1 MSININNT
9 PLLIAPA
16 GNPLTF
22 TLESSETGQDNFSFV
37 VELYING
44 SLRLTSKVFRQ
55 SDVYSR
61 INVQEAVQASLTTYD
76 LFDDLYF
83 DATSFVIMYSIL
95 AYESY
100 GSPPTLHDSANSGVR
115 IAYNGAFEF
124 DGWKTGEYNYFD
136 FTIDVTTPFRFLT
149 DAPQD
154 EKFFIGMNEY
164 YFLAYFAEV
173 APANTYVI
181 VELYDVTNNLIANE
195 GLVIGTTGGF
205 NALNVGPQQIIN
217 ASQGNI
223 TQGAFDS
230 TFYYTIKVTDGG
242 ISQESEVV
250 TIYIDQSCTDYDD
263 VRLYFLNKFGVYDQF
278 SFNLVST
285 NTATIKSFDYEQEPG
300 EWNATG
306 GFVYP
311 NGRGQM
317 VNYAKTKVK
326 QMIVNS
332 DFMKQD
338 VQNWLVNTLFD
349 SPLVYMQINGAAEY
363 EVVKVT
369 NSTARNKRRRTD
381 GLIQETVTIDRTFTY
396 TSQII

>member
-1 MSININNT
+1 MGININNT
-9 PLLIAPA
+9 PLLIAAA
-16 GNPLTF
+16 GNPLQFTF
-22 TLESSETGQDNFSFV
+22 ESSETGQDNFSFV
-37 VELYING
+37 VELFISG
-44 SLRLTSKVFRQ
+44 SLRLTAKVFRQ
-55 SDVYSR
+55 NDVFSR
-61 INVQEAVQASLTTYD
+61 INVQEAVQASLSTYD

-83 DATSFVIMYSIL
+83 DASAFLIPYSII

-100 GSPPTLHDSANSGVR
+100 GSPPTLHDSANSGLK

-124 DGWKTGEYNYFD
+124 GEWKTGEYTYFD
-136 FTIDVTTPFRFLT
+136 FTIDITSPFRFLT
-149 DAPQD
+149 DSPFNQ
-154 EKFFIGMNEY
+154 KYFIGMNEY

-173 APANTYVI
+173 ALPNTYVI
-181 VELYDVTNNLIANE
+181 VELYDVTNGLVANE
-195 GLVIGTTGGF
+195 ALLLPTTGGF

-223 TQGAFDS
+223 TQVEFDS

-242 ISQESEVV
+242 ISQESELV
-250 TIYIDQSCTDYDD
+250 TIHIDQSCTEYDD
-263 VRLYFLNKFGVYDQF
+263 IRLYFLNKYGVYDQF

-285 NTATIKSFDYEQEPG
+285 NTATIKSFDFEQDPG
-300 EWNATG
+300 QWNATG
-306 GFVYP
+306 NYVYP
-311 NGRGQM
+311 DGRGQM
-317 VNYAKTKVK
+317 VNYAKSKVK
-326 QMIVNS
+326 QLVVNS

-338 VQNWLVNTLFD
+338 VQNWLVTTLFD
-349 SPLVYMQINGAAEY
+349 SPLVYMQINGSADY

>member
-124 DGWKTGEYNYFD
+124 DGW
-136 FTIDVTTPFRFLT
+136 
-149 DAPQD
+149 
-154 EKFFIGMNEY
+154 
-164 YFLAYFAEV
+164 
-173 APANTYVI
+173 
-181 VELYDVTNNLIANE
+181 
-195 GLVIGTTGGF
+195 
-205 NALNVGPQQIIN
+205 
-217 ASQGNI
+217 
-223 TQGAFDS
+223 
-230 TFYYTIKVTDGG
+230 
-242 ISQESEVV
+242 
-250 TIYIDQSCTDYDD
+250 
-263 VRLYFLNKFGVYDQF
+263 
-278 SFNLVST
+278 
-285 NTATIKSFDYEQEPG
+285 
-300 EWNATG
+300 
-306 GFVYP
+306 
-311 NGRGQM
+311 
-317 VNYAKTKVK
+317 
-326 QMIVNS
+326 
-332 DFMKQD
+332 
-338 VQNWLVNTLFD
+338 
-349 SPLVYMQINGAAEY
+349 
-363 EVVKVT
+363 
-369 NSTARNKRRRTD
+369 
-381 GLIQETVTIDRTFTY
+381 
-396 TSQII
+396 

>member
-1 MSININNT
+1 MGININNF
-9 PLLIAPA
+9 PLLLSPA

-22 TLESSETGQDNFSFV
+22 TFESSETGQDNFSYV
-37 VELYING
+37 VELFING
-44 SLRLTSKVFRQ
+44 SLRLTAKVFRQ
-55 SDVYSR
+55 SDVFSR
-61 INVQEAVQASLTTYD
+61 INVQEAVQASLSTYD

-83 DATSFVIMYSIL
+83 DATAFLVPYSIIV
-95 AYESY
+95 YESY
-100 GSPPTLHDSANSGVR
+100 GSPPTLHDSANSGLR

-124 DGWKTGEYNYFD
+124 NEAGEYNYFD
-136 FTIDVTTPFRFLT
+136 YTIDVTSPFKFLT
-149 DAPQD
+149 DAPHD
-154 EKFFIGMNEY
+154 KRFFIGMHEY

-173 APANTYVI
+173 ALPNTYVI
-181 VELYDVTNNLIANE
+181 VELYNVTNGLVSAE
-195 GLVIGTTGGF
+195 GLILTTTGGF

-217 ASQGNI
+217 ASQGPI

-263 VRLYFLNKFGVYDQF
+263 IRLYFLNKFGAYDQF

-285 NTATIKSFDYEQEPG
+285 NTATIKSFDYEQDPG
-300 EWNATG
+300 QWNATG
-306 GFVYP
+306 AYIYP

-326 QMIVNS
+326 QLVVNS
-332 DFMKQD
+332 DFMNQD
-338 VQNWLVNTLFD
+338 VQNWLVTTLFD
-349 SPLVYMQINGAAEY
+349 SPLVYMQINGSSEY